1 MTIYDIAR
9 EAGVSASTVS
19 RVINDKP
26 GVNKATREKVRALL
40 DKYRYAPNEAARGL
54 VTSSSRLV
62 GMLVAD
68 IRNQHHIEGAYYIA
82 QELSKLGYC
91 ALLLNT
97 GGSDEERAEGIR
109 MLETRKVEEAVL
121 MGSIFATDAVRT
133 AIAESLAEVPV
144 FMLNGELDLPNVYS
158 VLSDDRAGTAEAVAY
173 LAEKGKRRI
182 AFLLDQMTP
191 SSRLKLAGYEDGV
204 KRLGEPVRMVSGAEG
219 SVSGGKAAMQRLL
232 ELYPDVDSVVCSL
245 DIIACGAMQA
255 IAASGRRVPE
265 DIAVIGT
272 DNSVYCEISSPQLT
286 SVNTMVFESGVM
298 IAHKLVDCLEG
309 RGTNRRT
316 MLFTAIVPRES
327 A

>member
-26 GVNKATREKVRALL
+26 GVNRATREKVRALL
-40 DKYRYAPNEAARGL
+40 ERYHYMPNEAARGL

-62 GMLVAD
+62 GVLAAD
-68 IRNQHHIEGAYYIA
+68 IRNQHHTEGAYYIA

-97 GGSDEERAEGIR
+97 GGSDEERAAGIR
-109 MLETRKVEEAVL
+109 MMQTRKVEAAVL
-121 MGSIFATDAVRT
+121 MGSIFETEAVRE
-133 AIAESLAEVPV
+133 AIAECLPDVPV
-144 FMLNGELDLPNVYS
+144 FMLNGEIDLPNVYC
-158 VLSDDRAGTAEAVAY
+158 VLSDDRAGTAAAVAY
-173 LAEKGKRRI
+173 MAKKGRRRI

-191 SSRLKLAGYEDGV
+191 SSRLKLQGYEDGV
-204 KRLGEPVRMVSGAEG
+204 KQLGGEGIVISGVAG
-219 SVSGGKAAMQRLL
+219 SVQGGREAMERLL
-232 ELYPDVDSVVCSL
+232 AKAPDIDGVVCSL

-255 IAASGRRVPE
+255 IADSGHSVPQ

-272 DNSVYCEISSPQLT
+272 DNSIYCEICTPQLT
-286 SVNTMVFESGVM
+286 SLNTMIFESGVM
-298 IAHKLVDCLEG
+298 IAHKLVGCLEG
-309 RGTNRRT
+309 RSTNRKT
-316 MLFTAIVPRES
+316 MLFTAIVERGS

>member
-97 GGSDEERAEGIR
+97 GGSDEERAAGIR
-109 MLETRKVEEAVL
+109 MLQTRNVEAAVL
-121 MGSIFATDAVRT
+121 MGSIFATDAVRD
-133 AIAESLAEVPV
+133 AIADSLPDVPV

-158 VLSDDRAGTAEAVAY
+158 VLLDERAGTAAAVRYLMDKGRKKIAY
-173 LAEKGKRRI
+173 L
-182 AFLLDQMTP
+182 LDAPTP
-191 SSRLKLAGYEDGV
+191 SNRLKLQGYEEEIRRHDAM
-204 KRLGEPVRMVSGAEG
+204 PMVIGGAEA
-219 SVSGGKAAMQRLL
+219 SVAGGREAMERMLAA
-232 ELYPDVDSVVCSL
+232 YPDVDGVICSV
-245 DIIACGAMQA
+245 DIMACGAMQA
-255 IAASGRRVPE
+255 IGKSGRRVPE

-272 DNSVYCEISSPQLT
+272 DNSVYCETCSPQLT
-286 SVNTMVFESGVM
+286 SLNTMIFESGMM

-309 RGTNRRT
+309 RGTNQKT
-316 MLFTAIVPRES
+316 MLFTSIVSRGS